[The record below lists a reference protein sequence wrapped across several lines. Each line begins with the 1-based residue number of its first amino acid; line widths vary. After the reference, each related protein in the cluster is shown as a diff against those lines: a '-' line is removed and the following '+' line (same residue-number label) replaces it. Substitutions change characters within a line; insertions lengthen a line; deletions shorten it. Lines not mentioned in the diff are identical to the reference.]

1 MLTLT
6 KMITEAHRQHFRELL
21 SEYLHWGND
30 VLQQELGIS
39 LDVDSIIADDMAH
52 LEKYAPPD
60 GWLTIAYQS
69 GELAGCA
76 CMRRNTAEVAELKRM
91 YVRPVFRR
99 AGTGR
104 ALTMAIV
111 AAARQL
117 NYEFLRLDSPRA
129 FTAAH
134 ALYRSLGFREI
145 PPYAESEIPPE
156 YRYGWVFMELE
167 C

>member
-1 MLTLT
+1 MLALT
-6 KMITEAHRQHFRELL
+6 KIMTEAHRQHFRELL
-21 SEYLHWGND
+21 TEYL
-30 VLQQELGIS
+30 Q
-39 LDVDSIIADDMAH
+39 
-52 LEKYAPPD
+52 
-60 GWLTIAYQS
+60 
-69 GELAGCA
+69 
-76 CMRRNTAEVAELKRM
+76 M
-91 YVRPVFRR
+91 YVRPAFRR

-104 ALTMAIV
+104 ALTTAIV

-117 NYEFLRLDSPRA
+117 HYQTLRLDSPRA

-156 YRYGWVFMELE
+156 YRYGWVFMELQ